1 MNTVICPFSG
11 DPITYGHIDI
21 IERAAH
27 TFPRVIAAIG
37 INPLKQYLF
46 SIEERLQMAK
56 AALAYLPNVE
66 VGCYEGLLADF
77 ARQKGTTVVVRG
89 IRNGQD
95 FNYEWMLHQINESI
109 DNTLETFWIPCRK
122 EMEKISSTNARNGW
136 KQGNNISAL
145 VPPVVV
151 QMLEGKR

>member
-27 TFPRVIAAIG
+27 TFPHVIAAIG

-46 SIEERLQMAK
+46 TIGERLQMAK

-66 VGCYEGLLADF
+66 VDCYEGLLADF
-77 ARQKGTTVVVRG
+77 ARQKGTSIVVRG
-89 IRNGQD
+89 IRNGED

-122 EMEKISSTNARNGW
+122 EMESISSTSARNGW
-136 KQGNNISAL
+136 KQGDNISAL

-151 QMLEGKR
+151 QMLQAKR